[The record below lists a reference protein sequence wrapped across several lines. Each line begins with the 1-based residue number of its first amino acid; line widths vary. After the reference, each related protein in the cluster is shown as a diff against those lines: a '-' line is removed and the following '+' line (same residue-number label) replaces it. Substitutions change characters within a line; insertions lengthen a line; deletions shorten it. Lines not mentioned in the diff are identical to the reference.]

1 MDGIGSMGDEDDKNG
16 DEEQLAEKNR
26 EETIVEDRLEDQQ
39 ICASEVT
46 TEAGHSGSMRHDELT
61 KHPVAKEQ
69 KTSELTNSQD
79 GHTLERAIEDEQPI
93 EHVTDDTSDLDQEEK
108 VKT

>member
-16 DEEQLAEKNR
+16 DE
-26 EETIVEDRLEDQQ
+26 DRLKDHQ

-79 GHTLERAIEDEQPI
+79 GHTLERAIEDQQPI
-93 EHVTDDTSDLDQEEK
+93 EHITDDTSDLDQEEK